1 MLNNQYDV
9 PVLDDFDSMMLQDQI
24 DSLETQI
31 VKANI
36 LGQALQN
43 VTTKQSDYL
52 LKNCFVKFV
61 LILTVL

>member
-36 LGQALQN
+36 LGQAL
-43 VTTKQSDYL
+43 
-52 LKNCFVKFV
+52 
-61 LILTVL
+61 